1 MTAPET
7 EKRGL
12 ADGSRRAII
21 VWLAL
26 VAFLVFAMVVLG
38 GVTRLTESGL
48 SMTEWRPVTGWLP
61 PISET
66 AWQAVF
72 DKYRAS
78 PEYQKINAGMSLEDF
93 KTIFWFE
100 YAHRLLGRIIGLAFF
115 LPFLGFLFAGRL
127 DRPMTLRLFC
137 LLGLGALQGLMGWL
151 MVKSGLVDR
160 PSVSQYRLAL
170 HLFLAFVIYGALVW
184 TILEL
189 RRAPD
194 YGPGETGLGTRRRIA
209 GGLLALISLTVV
221 SGAFVAG
228 LDAGRYY
235 NTFPLMGDAL
245 VPPDYGSAMPW
256 WQNSFENIAAVQ
268 FHHRVIAILSVLAAL
283 GTWLTTRGSHLTR
296 HTRHAAAALAAMA
309 VLQAC
314 LGIATL
320 LAYVPVWLGA
330 LHQAGALVLFTLS
343 IMLLASFRQ
352 RHA

>member
-1 MTAPET
+1 MTTPGT
-7 EKRGL
+7 EPVNV
-12 ADGSRRAII
+12 AAGSRGAVI
-21 VWLAL
+21 VWLAV
-26 VAFLVFAMVVLG
+26 VAALVFAMVVLG

-61 PISET
+61 PMSQE
-66 AWQAVF
+66 AWQEVF
-72 DKYRAS
+72 DKYRTS
-78 PEYQKINAGMSLEDF
+78 PEYQQINAGMSLDAF

-115 LPFLGFLFAGRL
+115 LPFVAFLLMGRL
-127 DRPMTLRLFC
+127 DRPLTLRLLC

-170 HLFLAFVIYGALVW
+170 HLLLAFVIYGALVW
-184 TILEL
+184 TILGL

-194 YGPGETGLGTRRRIA
+194 YGPAETGLPRRRRIA

-235 NTFPLMGDAL
+235 NTFPLMDGAL
-245 VPPDYGSAMPW
+245 IPPDYGSALPW
-256 WQNSFENIAAVQ
+256 WQNAFENIAAVQ
-268 FHHRVIAILSVLAAL
+268 FHHRVIAIVSVIAAL
-283 GTWLTTRGSHLTR
+283 GTWLVTRASHLTR
-296 HTRHAAAALAAMA
+296 RTRHAAAALAAMA
-309 VLQAC
+309 VLQAG

-330 LHQAGALVLFTLS
+330 LHQAGALVLFTLA
-343 IMLLASFRQ
+343 IMLLASLRQ
-352 RHA
+352 RRA